1 MLGLG
6 LGLGLRLLPSSHS
19 ANFSDSYHPY
29 QRRMASSPPT
39 PSLSSLVTSA
49 LTQIHAC
56 ECASSEKDAADKIH
70 TLARSLEDI
79 ANTATGEDEGQ
90 GAVRVPSDAVR
101 AVDMGWSPEAFAI
114 RAVEAAT
121 NSEQAARGPL
131 RGMQKYRRDLRDE
144 GADMVEQ

>member
-19 ANFSDSYHPY
+19 ANSYHSYHPY

-121 NSEQAARGPL
+121 NSEQAARGQTEWL
-131 RGMQKYRRDLRDE
+131 RQFRDE
-144 GADMVEQ
+144 LKRLTEEN